1 MSVTPYS
8 EEPSIWSVI
17 SLAYSTLY
25 SGCSFD
31 TCFMKLPDDLRS
43 LEDWKDSSTSFF
55 GRGARVKKINLI
67 LDLHIVWS
75 FGTIF
80 ASDTL

>member
-1 MSVTPYS
+1 
-8 EEPSIWSVI
+8 
-17 SLAYSTLY
+17 
-25 SGCSFD
+25 
-31 TCFMKLPDDLRS
+31 MKLLDDLRS

-55 GRGARVKKINLI
+55 GRGARVKKINLV